1 MTPDP
6 ASPVTF
12 FVAGAPVPWRP
23 PRVTLGGSH
32 TYSPAH
38 VRAWQQTVAVHAR
51 VAMAGKRPLEG
62 PVELRLV
69 FTRRPTRARPD
80 EVFWSQRPDWVN
92 LTKAIEDS
100 LNNIVFL
107 DDNQVVCASVL
118 KVRGEKDGVRISVK
132 PAVLCEVVP

>member
-1 MTPDP
+1 
-6 ASPVTF
+6 
-12 FVAGAPVPWRP
+12 
-23 PRVTLGGSH
+23 
-32 TYSPAH
+32 
-38 VRAWQQTVAVHAR
+38 
-51 VAMAGKRPLEG
+51 
-62 PVELRLV
+62 
-69 FTRRPTRARPD
+69 
-80 EVFWSQRPDWVN
+80 VN